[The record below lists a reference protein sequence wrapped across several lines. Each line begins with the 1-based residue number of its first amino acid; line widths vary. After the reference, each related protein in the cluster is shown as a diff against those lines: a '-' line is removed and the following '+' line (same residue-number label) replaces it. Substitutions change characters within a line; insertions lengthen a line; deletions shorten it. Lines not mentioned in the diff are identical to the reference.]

1 LPLRSCGSILVCQL
15 ADYSAQI
22 ADLLAAAEICQRH
35 TITTAVNGIYPEYP
49 RWPAAW
55 AACEVV
61 WRNYLDAQTMA
72 GVDDEAERET
82 VLKEARK
89 LR

>member
-1 LPLRSCGSILVCQL
+1 MESTL

-22 ADLLAAAEICQRH
+22 TDLLAAAEICQRH

-55 AACEVV
+55 AACEIV

-82 VLKEARK
+82 VIGEARK